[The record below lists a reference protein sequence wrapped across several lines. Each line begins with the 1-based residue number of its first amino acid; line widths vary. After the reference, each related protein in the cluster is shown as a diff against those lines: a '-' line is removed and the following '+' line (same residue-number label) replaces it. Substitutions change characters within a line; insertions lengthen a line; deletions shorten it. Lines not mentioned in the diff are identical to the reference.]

1 MQLSQPILSVVIPT
15 FNAELYIKE
24 TLESIFQQSLK
35 GIEILVIDGGST
47 DATKDIARNFGCRV
61 IALESDYGYG
71 DAFSQGIEACRGKY
85 VIQCCSSDG
94 FEDINWFRDTTNY
107 LESNPE
113 VSLAWGY
120 PKTVNENGELI
131 QVSYSK
137 WFEDF
142 KVPDKHEFI
151 YFWLW
156 YGMNLPEGNLVVHRN
171 VLQECFPSN
180 ASLALPE
187 SERRIDPWLTFLNN
201 FHEKGFIPGFIPS
214 IANYGRLHSGSITI
228 NERLNSHTYI
238 REREYT
244 RRRKELRTRILLAPA
259 EYKFINPK
267 GDQLTYKFSRRMY
280 LTSLV
285 VWRHRLSQIDVR
297 PTLLKRTLRKINVL
311 GYRK

>member
-1 MQLSQPILSVVIPT
+1 MQPNPPILSVIIPT
-15 FNAELYIKE
+15 FNAELYLKE
-24 TLESIFQQSLK
+24 TLETILQQSLK
-35 GIEILVIDGGST
+35 GIEIMVIDGGST
-47 DATKDIARNFGCRV
+47 DSTRDIASKLGCTV

-71 DAFSQGIEACRGKY
+71 DAFSQGIQSCRGKY

-94 FEDINWFRDTTNY
+94 FVDVDWFRDTTNY
-107 LESNPE
+107 LESNSE

-131 QVSYSK
+131 QVSYLK
-137 WFEDF
+137 WFEGF
-142 KVPDKHEFI
+142 KVPDKHKFI

-171 VLQECFPSN
+171 VLLECFPSN

-228 NERLNSHTYI
+228 NESLSNHTYI
-238 REREYT
+238 REQEYT
-244 RRRKELRTRILLAPA
+244 KRRKDLRTRILLKPA
-259 EYKFINPK
+259 LYKFRNPK
-267 GDQLTYKFSRRMY
+267 GDLLTYKFSRVLY
-280 LTSLV
+280 FFSLV
-285 VWRHRLSQIDVR
+285 EWSRRFSQIDIR
-297 PTLLKRTLRKINVL
+297 PTLLKRTLRKIRSL
-311 GYRK
+311 GYCK